1 MKDSKANQLL
11 DELVKSSEQNFD
23 VAAIASKLTDIRAY
37 ALKEE
42 DPLVTKLLRLSKEYI
57 EQNEVFDLVFDGP
70 EEDENKFSYF
80 LNLLKG
86 SENKYNREELGEVR
100 DILMGRKKV
109 EEEE

>member
-11 DELVKSSEQNFD
+11 DELAKSSEQNFD
-23 VAAIASKLTDIRAY
+23 VSAIASKLTDIRAY

-42 DPLVTKLLRLSKEYI
+42 DPLVTKLLRLTKEYI
-57 EQNEVFDLVFDGP
+57 EQNETFDLVFEGP

-86 SENKYNREELGEVR
+86 SDNKYNREELAEVR
-100 DILMGRKKV
+100 DILMGRK
-109 EEEE
+109 